1 MGDGYPQM
9 VLTVVTMFV
18 GLFLI
23 VLFAHK
29 KIKGSVLLGMLCAS
43 GIYWAGEAIFLH
55 ANPFASLK
63 GASFVPAFGDMA
75 ERPCS
80 SSTQYMRPRRL
91 QQRSA

>member
-55 ANPFASLK
+55 TNPFASLK
-63 GASFVPAFGDMA
+63 ARRSCLRSATWPRDPVQV
-75 ERPCS
+75 RLC
-80 SSTQYMRPRRL
+80 RPR
-91 QQRSA
+91 